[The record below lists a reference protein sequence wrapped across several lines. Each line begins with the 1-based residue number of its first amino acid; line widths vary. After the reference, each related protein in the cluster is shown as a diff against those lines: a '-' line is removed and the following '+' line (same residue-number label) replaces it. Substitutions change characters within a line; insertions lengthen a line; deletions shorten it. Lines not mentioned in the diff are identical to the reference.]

1 MGTFKISTLADGVW
15 NYHILQNNI
24 LVRSISHKN
33 KKIADHIICDLQLD
47 QEWIYC
53 IGTDKGINKIIRLDK
68 DNGVKE
74 VLSEAAV
81 NSFQLVNGWL
91 YYSNAENSNLLYR
104 TKSDGT
110 ETMKILRDGNLTP
123 KSWFVQNGFIYYQD
137 LRSRLIC
144 RARIDGS
151 ETTVLSN
158 VYGVSNASN
167 NSLLAQTQVVLSFR
181 VTTMIFCFVLKRTPV
196 QDGLSFA
203 RGLQASDCRG
213 RSN

>member
-1 MGTFKISTLADGVW
+1 MAVW

-24 LVRSISHKN
+24 LVREHGGTK
-33 KKIADHIICDLQLD
+33 KQEKIADHIICDLQLD

-53 IGTDKGINKIIRLDK
+53 IGTDKGINKIIRLNK
-68 DNGVKE
+68 ENGVKE
-74 VLSEAAV
+74 VLSDTAV

-91 YYSNAENSNLLYR
+91 YYSNDENSNLLYR
-104 TKSDGT
+104 TKYNGT
-110 ETMKILRDGNLTP
+110 ETMKILRDGNFTP

-151 ETTVLSN
+151 EATVLTN

-167 NSLLAQTQVVLSFR
+167 NSLLAQNTGVSYH
-181 VTTMIFCFVLKRTPV
+181 LKLIDNDFLYLCWKGPV
-196 QDGLSFA
+196 Q
-203 RGLQASDCRG
+203 
-213 RSN
+213 